1 MQKKTLPW
9 TSVKYALNM
18 YNLRWDDPHNQ
29 PLLSNTATKY
39 KRCLACRQGPVEQ
52 RRGLRDLANHWRHR
66 QDQPDHRALFNN
78 NSQLLE
84 APPKL
89 ETARDPSLDR
99 AWSNAIKLA
108 TSYTFHSQ
116 ASSEE
121 GLCQLSLLSQ
131 RHTQPQHSSA
141 DQALGDWPQICTS
154 HYHPCPVIRTRPGTG
169 TWNHKGRNLRNITPM
184 VCIL

>member
-1 MQKKTLPW
+1 MCIISGETTLL
-9 TSVKYALNM
+9 TNLSSQTQLQSTRGALHADKALLNSVEGYEIWQIIDVIVKINLTTVHCSITTANCWKLLP
-18 YNLRWDDPHNQ
+18 NLRQLATPHW
-29 PLLSNTATKY
+29 T
-39 KRCLACRQGPVEQ
+39 GH
-52 RRGLRDLANHWRHR
+52 GRH
-66 QDQPDHRALFNN
+66 
-78 NSQLLE
+78 
-84 APPKL
+84 
-89 ETARDPSLDR
+89 
-99 AWSNAIKLA
+99 AIKLA